1 VLKQLKVFEKNRVF
15 IDQMLLKLPGIG
27 KAILHR
33 EIARFC
39 RTLSLLLSYGIP
51 IRDAIGT
58 TVPTLG
64 NRLLEKDLRNISHDL
79 TLGLSV
85 YQSFSKIKIFP
96 GFVLSLIS
104 VGEEG
109 GKLDDAFAEIA
120 HAYERELDTEIKI
133 FSALIEPIL
142 ILSIGLVIG
151 FIVMAMLLPIF
162 DLNLR

>member
-1 VLKQLKVFEKNRVF
+1 
-15 IDQMLLKLPGIG
+15 MLLKFPGLG

-51 IRDAIGT
+51 FRDAIAT

-64 NRLLEKDLRNISHDL
+64 NRILERDLGHVSHDL

-85 YQSFSKIKIFP
+85 YQSFAKVKFFP

-120 HAYERELDTEIKI
+120 HTYERQLDTEIKI

-142 ILSIGLVIG
+142 ILGIGLVIA